1 MSHNQA
7 RVRLMHC
14 AVTRWNDSVWQFNP
28 VVSAACLMQKESNTN
43 AKRTTVCAFAL
54 RLADKFELIPQTF
67 LEPSTMSPMKTFIV
81 EDSPVILDSLVSTL
95 EELTEVRVV
104 GTAADQ
110 ETAVSWMRN
119 AGNNC
124 ELVIIDIFLKSG
136 SGFGVLQAVDEMASP
151 AKRIVLTNYATS
163 ELRSR
168 CAKLGADRVFD
179 KSGELESLIT
189 YCARIAEGTTT
200 QPGELR

>member
-1 MSHNQA
+1 VGHVPQPSPRSTDALHRDTVESSGVAILPVATATGTMQNERRAS
-7 RVRLMHC
+7 LG
-14 AVTRWNDSVWQFNP
+14 TRSMRRDAP
-28 VVSAACLMQKESNTN
+28 VNLT
-43 AKRTTVCAFAL
+43 AL
-54 RLADKFELIPQTF
+54 PHSFS
-67 LEPSTMSPMKTFIV
+67 EPATMFPMKTFIV
-81 EDSPVILDSLVSTL
+81 EDSPVILDSLVSAL

-119 AGNNC
+119 AGTNC
-124 ELVIIDIFLKSG
+124 DLVIIDIFLKSG
-136 SGFGVLQAVDEMASP
+136 SGFGVLKAIDEMASP
-151 AKRIVLTNYATS
+151 AKRIILTNYATS

-189 YCARIAEGTTT
+189 YCGRIADGSTTK
-200 QPGELR
+200 PGELR

>member
-1 MSHNQA
+1 MRFLRRDSPINLT
-7 RVRLMHC
+7 RLPHSFSKP
-14 AVTRWNDSVWQFNP
+14 A
-28 VVSAACLMQKESNTN
+28 
-43 AKRTTVCAFAL
+43 
-54 RLADKFELIPQTF
+54 
-67 LEPSTMSPMKTFIV
+67 TMFPMKTFIV
-81 EDSPVILDSLVSTL
+81 EDSPVILDSLVSAL

-124 ELVIIDIFLKSG
+124 DLVIIDIFLKSG
-136 SGFGVLQAVDEMASP
+136 SGFGVLQAVNEMASP
-151 AKRIVLTNYATS
+151 AKRIILTNYATS

-189 YCARIAEGTTT
+189 YCGRIADGSTTK
-200 QPGELR
+200 PGELS